1 MKKYHDAKED
11 HYLGFLNLRNT
22 PLEGLTTSPIQR
34 LMGRRTKTIV
44 PTTFNLLK
52 PAAME
57 HIECETR
64 RTENKRAKVAERHIN
79 RRDLKSQVG
88 DTVRMQPIDNTC
100 EWKEATV
107 TQRLKS
113 RTYDVTTSD
122 GRNYRQ
128 NRVFLRSTRRN
139 STFNSYESLHHPAA
153 SSSYPFNIPA
163 TADKTVTEPYT
174 TRSGRVVRPRILLD
188 M

>member
-1 MKKYHDAKED
+1 
-11 HYLGFLNLRNT
+11 
-22 PLEGLTTSPIQR
+22 
-34 LMGRRTKTIV
+34 MGRRNKTIN

-113 RTYDVTTSD
+113 RTYDVTTGD
-122 GRNYRQ
+122 GRNYRRSQ
-128 NRVFLRSTRRN
+128 VFLRSTRRN
-139 STFNSYESLHHPAA
+139 STSSSHESLHHPAT
-153 SSSYPFNIPA
+153 SSSYPFNVPRLCIERASHCAADPSTATQPADASGDPDDPPTTPQNVSATPTYSSPKMTA
-163 TADKTVTEPYT
+163 TADKTVTEP
-174 TRSGRVVRPRILLD
+174 
-188 M
+188 